1 MAGRNRAEIEGLIG
15 FFVNTLVIRSDL
27 SGNPASKTSWPGSR
41 TPLWPPTTT
50 RTCPSNGSSK
60 NSPPNATSPAPLFQ
74 VMFILQNAGDEAWEF
89 TGLTTEPQT
98 PGEASA
104 TFDLVMTMQETDEGL
119 KAQLL
124 YSTDLFDVPTME
136 RLAGHYR
143 NVLASVVAEPAA
155 RISDVQML
163 SEAEQHQLLVE
174 WNDTAVPF
182 PDDQCIHQLVEA
194 HTAKQPDATALV
206 FDDQHLT
213 YAQLNAK
220 ANQLAHHLRTLGV
233 GPDTLV
239 GLCLDRGPDMITSLL
254 AVLKAGGAY
263 VPSTPNTPPNASRS
277 CSPTQPHPSSSPNT
291 ISSTASPPPTAT
303 PSASTPTHSPGT
315 PTPTPKTTPP
325 RQPRLRHLH
334 LRINRHPKGVMIRH
348 SNAGNM
354 VHALAREYGMH
365 SGSRMLQFFLS
376 LSTGRSSRSNRLSG
390 SAGHWSWP
398 PATS

>member
-1 MAGRNRAEIEGLIG
+1 
-15 FFVNTLVIRSDL
+15 
-27 SGNPASKTSWPGSR
+27 
-41 TPLWPPTTT
+41 
-50 RTCPSNGSSK
+50 
-60 NSPPNATSPAPLFQ
+60 
-74 VMFILQNAGDEAWEF
+74 MFILQNAGDEAWEF

-254 AVLKAGGAY
+254 AVLKQAA
-263 VPSTPNTPPNASRS
+263 PTSPRPRIPHRTPRVHAHRHSRTRPHHPTP
-277 CSPTQPHPSSSPNT
+277 
-291 ISSTASPPPTAT
+291 SPPPPPHHQPPHHLHRHRHTHRAPRHQPRKPHHPDNLAYVIYT
-303 PSASTPTHSPGT
+303 SGSTGT
-315 PTPTPKTTPP
+315 PK
-325 RQPRLRHLH
+325 
-334 LRINRHPKGVMIRH
+334 
-348 SNAGNM
+348 A
-354 VHALAREYGMH
+354 
-365 SGSRMLQFFLS
+365 
-376 LSTGRSSRSNRLSG
+376 
-390 SAGHWSWP
+390 SWP
-398 PATS
+398 TINPLHGRCITTGLNC